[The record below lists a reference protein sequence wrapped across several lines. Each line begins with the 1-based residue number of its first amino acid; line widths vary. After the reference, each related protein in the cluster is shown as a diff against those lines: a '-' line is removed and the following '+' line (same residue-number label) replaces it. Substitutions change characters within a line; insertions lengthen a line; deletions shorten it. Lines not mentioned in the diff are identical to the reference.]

1 MERNRK
7 GNEELLESLIGMD
20 KESGS
25 ELCKEKDYKVR
36 ITRENS
42 NNYVITMD
50 FRFDRIN
57 LEIDNNIITK
67 SDFG

>member
-25 ELCKEKDYKVR
+25 ELCKEKDYNVR

-67 SDFG
+67 CDFG